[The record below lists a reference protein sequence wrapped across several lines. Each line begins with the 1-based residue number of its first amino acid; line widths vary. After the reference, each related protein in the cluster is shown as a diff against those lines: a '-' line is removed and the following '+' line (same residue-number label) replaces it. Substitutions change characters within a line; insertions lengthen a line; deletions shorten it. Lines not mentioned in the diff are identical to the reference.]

1 MNTADRDALVARFR
15 SAVAGAGWALSSP
28 APGVALVRLDQPTP
42 PPPPHPGP
50 RRMLPAPEQPTDPVC
65 RWCKTRH
72 QPIPHQGGTGAADLY
87 GRQLL
92 PDPGRPTPLNRTADD
107 SALSLFSRHR
117 PWQ

>member
-42 PPPPHPGP
+42 PPPHPRP

-72 QPIPHQGGTGAADLY
+72 QPTPHQGGTGAAGLY
-87 GRQLL
+87 GRSV
-92 PDPGRPTPLNRTADD
+92 PGDPGRPEPLGRQADETPLLLRH
-107 SALSLFSRHR
+107 HR
-117 PWQ
+117 PWSP